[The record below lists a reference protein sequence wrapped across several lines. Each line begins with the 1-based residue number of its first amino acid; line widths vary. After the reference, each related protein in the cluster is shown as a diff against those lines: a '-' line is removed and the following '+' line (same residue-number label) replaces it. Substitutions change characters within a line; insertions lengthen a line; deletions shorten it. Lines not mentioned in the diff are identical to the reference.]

1 MSKKSFTF
9 LCVSSYFKGEDFL
22 RACKAEGNKVYLVT
36 ADKLRNE
43 PWPWES
49 IDEVFYMP
57 EIDSSEWNMDNLI
70 KSIAYRMRNE
80 HFDRF
85 VALDDFDVE
94 KVARLREQFRV
105 PGMGDTTSRY
115 FRDKLAMRVKA
126 KSEGIPVPDFTPL
139 FNDAEVEAFS
149 QAVPAPWMIKPRS
162 EASAVGIRKIH
173 NKEQLWEELNQLGD
187 DRHKYLLEKFAPG
200 TVYHVDAVTYEG
212 KVVFSRVSRYLAT
225 PFEVAHG
232 GGVFRSH
239 TCAFDD
245 PANKA
250 LTTLNNKLLKVF
262 GMQYSASHS
271 EFIESNETGEF
282 LFLET
287 SSRVGGANLAEM
299 VEAASGVNLWAEW
312 ARVETAM
319 VAGTS
324 YKAPKDRKEHA
335 GIVISLSRNEHA
347 DTSSFQDP
355 ELVWRMKKKWH
366 IGFIV
371 NSKNVNR
378 VLELLDTYAERIKDE
393 FHASAPAP
401 SKSP

>member
-1 MSKKSFTF
+1 MTKKQHTF
-9 LCVSSYFKGEDFL
+9 LCISSYFKGEDFL

-36 ADKLRNE
+36 ADKLKNE
-43 PWPWES
+43 PWPWEA

-57 EIDSSEWNMDNLI
+57 EDNSAEWNMENLI
-70 KSIAYRMRNE
+70 KAIAYRMRHE
-80 HFDRF
+80 RFDRF

-94 KVARLREQFRV
+94 KVSRLREQFRV

-126 KSEGIPVPDFTPL
+126 QSEGIPVPAFTPL
-139 FNDAEVEAFS
+139 FNDEEIEAYTEK
-149 QAVPAPWMIKPRS
+149 VPAPWMIKPRS
-162 EASAVGIRKIH
+162 EASAVGIQKIH
-173 NKEQLWEELNQLGD
+173 SKQQLWESLDKLGD

-200 TVYHVDAVTYEG
+200 TVYHADAITFNG
-212 KVVFSRVSRYLAT
+212 KVTFSRVSRYLDT

-239 TCAFDD
+239 TCGFDD
-245 PANKA
+245 PAYVA
-250 LTTLNNKLLKVF
+250 LTALNKKLLKVF
-262 GMQYSASHS
+262 GMVYSASHT
-271 EFIESNETGEF
+271 EFIESKETGEF

-299 VEAASGVNLWAEW
+299 VEKASGINLWAEW

-324 YKAPKDRKEHA
+324 YNPPKDNKQHA
-335 GIVISLSRNEHA
+335 GIVLSLSRFEDV
-347 DTSSFQDP
+347 DTSAFNEP
-355 ELVWRMKKKWH
+355 ELVWRMHKKWH
-366 IGFIV
+366 IGLIV
-371 NSKNVNR
+371 QSKTTER
-378 VLELLDTYAERIKDE
+378 VLELLDSYTHRIQHN

-401 SKSP
+401 DRSP